1 MINDMTTKSIWFLSI
16 VCCIFFLNDA
26 EAKRKT
32 KPEPTQ
38 LNQEAMQE
46 GVMSFADS
54 WLSLVSLGYEEFE
67 SRAETPQL
75 RVSAKKMRF
84 GAMTSAVEIATIAY
98 PGRALL
104 DMMVMA
110 SLNKATWDRHWLSN
124 YGAPAQL
131 LSDNYALLE
140 KDIWQFASRFATG
153 EQLAEL
159 RLLVDQWLIEHPD
172 AVTASFVRFTD
183 FGALRRSPALV
194 AATKPGGWL
203 STARDVA
210 ATAKNMEKLSERAL
224 FLALRMQELM
234 ASRFELSVAETLS
247 TPEILQLLN
256 DVSGF
261 RKLAE
266 DYAGLMERLPA
277 DVAQEID
284 ALVTSSL
291 LKIGA
296 EREAMIEQAMSEISH
311 EREAAI
317 TQVMESISLERTA
330 ALEQTLE
337 GIAIERSTLLKTI
350 AQIVI
355 WSDLQAKAT
364 FARIFILAA
373 CLFLL
378 YFLLRL
384 VYRYMRDRETF
395 TFRHVLETVILL
407 VIAAI
412 PIMVIGVL
420 FVEFTAPD
428 VARIEQIAA
437 EVQTTTGK
445 LDEE

>member
-1 MINDMTTKSIWFLSI
+1 
-16 VCCIFFLNDA
+16 
-26 EAKRKT
+26 
-32 KPEPTQ
+32 
-38 LNQEAMQE
+38 
-46 GVMSFADS
+46 MSFADS
-54 WLSLVSLGYEEFE
+54 WLVLVSQGFQVFE
-67 SRAETPQL
+67 SQADSPEL
-75 RVSAKKMRF
+75 RLSAKKMRF
-84 GAMTSAVEIATIAY
+84 GAMTSAVEIASISH

-104 DMMVMA
+104 DMMVLA

-131 LSDNYALLE
+131 LSDNYTLLE
-140 KDIWQFASRFATG
+140 KEIWQFAARFATG
-153 EQLAEL
+153 EQLEEHH
-159 RLLVDQWLIEHPD
+159 RLVDQWLTEHPE
-172 AVTASFVRFTD
+172 AVIANFVRFTD
-183 FGALRRSPALV
+183 FGSLRNSPALI

-210 ATAKNMEKLSERAL
+210 TAAQSVQELSERAL
-224 FLALRMQELM
+224 FLAVRMQELM

-261 RKLAE
+261 RQVAE
-266 DYAGLMERLPA
+266 NYAVLMEQLPA
-277 DVAQEID
+277 EVAQEID
-284 ALVTSSL
+284 DLVTSSL

-296 EREAMIEQAMSEISH
+296 EREAMIEQAMSEISA

-317 TQVMESISLERTA
+317 TQLMESIGKERTA
-330 ALEQTLE
+330 ALEQTLA
-337 GIAIERSTLLKTI
+337 GVAMERSTLLKTF

-364 FARIFILAA
+364 FARVFILAA

-428 VARIEQIAA
+428 MARIEQIESEVEAA
-437 EVQTTTGK
+437 TAK
-445 LDEE
+445 LSEE

>member
-1 MINDMTTKSIWFLSI
+1 M
-16 VCCIFFLNDA
+16 FFLNEA
-26 EAKRKT
+26 EAKPKS
-32 KPEPTQ
+32 KPDPTQ
-38 LNQEAMQE
+38 LNQKAMQE
-46 GVMSFADS
+46 GVMSFADN
-54 WLSLVSLGYEEFE
+54 WLNMVSQGYLEFE
-67 SRAETPQL
+67 SRAETAEL
-75 RVSAKKMRF
+75 RVSAKRMRF
-84 GAMTSAVEIATIAY
+84 GAMTSAVEIATIAD

-110 SLNKATWDRHWLSN
+110 ALNKATWDRHWLSN

-140 KDIWQFASRFATG
+140 KEIWQFASRFATG

-159 RLLVDQWLIEHPD
+159 RRLVDQWLIEDPD

-183 FGALRRSPALV
+183 FGALRNSPALV

-210 ATAKNMEKLSERAL
+210 ASAQSMQELSERAL

-247 TPEILQLLN
+247 TPEILQLLD

-261 RKLAE
+261 RQVAE
-266 DYAGLMERLPA
+266 DYALLMEKLPA

-296 EREAMIEQAMSEISH
+296 EREAMIGQAMAEISH

-317 TQVMESISLERTA
+317 TQVMESISQERTA

-337 GIAIERSTLLKTI
+337 GVAIERSTLLKTI

-378 YFLLRL
+378 YFMLRL

-395 TFRHVLETVILL
+395 TFRHVLETILL
-407 VIAAI
+407 LIVAAI
-412 PIMVIGVL
+412 PIMAIGVL

-437 EVQTTTGK
+437 EVEAATGK
-445 LDEE
+445 LDTE

>member
-1 MINDMTTKSIWFLSI
+1 MRIRTYWLLS
-16 VCCIFFLNDA
+16 VFCCLFFLGDA
-26 EAKRKT
+26 AAKRKQE
-32 KPEPTQ
+32 PELTQ
-38 LNQEAMQE
+38 LNQKAIQE

-54 WLSLVSLGYEEFE
+54 WLNGVSQGFVEFE
-67 SRAETPQL
+67 SRAETPEL

-84 GAMTSAVEIATIAY
+84 GAMTSAVEIATIAH

-104 DMMVMA
+104 DMLVMA
-110 SLNKATWDRHWLSN
+110 SLNKATWDRHWLAN

-140 KDIWQFASRFATG
+140 KNIWQFAARFAAPG
-153 EQLAEL
+153 ELAEL
-159 RLLVDQWLIEHPD
+159 RRLVDQWLLEHPD
-172 AVTASFVRFTD
+172 AVTASFVRLTD
-183 FGALRRSPALV
+183 FGSLRNSPALV

-210 ATAKNMEKLSERAL
+210 ASAQSMQELSERAM

-247 TPEILQLLN
+247 TPEILQLLD

-261 RKLAE
+261 RQVAE
-266 DYAGLMERLPA
+266 DYAVLMEKLPA

-296 EREAMIEQAMSEISH
+296 EREAMIEQAMVEISH

-317 TQVMESISLERTA
+317 TQVMESISQERTA

-337 GIAIERSTLLKTI
+337 GIAMERGTLLKTI

-378 YFLLRL
+378 YFMLRL

-395 TFRHVLETVILL
+395 TFRHVLETILL
-407 VIAAI
+407 LIVAAI

-428 VARIEQIAA
+428 VARLEQIAT
-437 EVQTTTGK
+437 EVEAATGK
-445 LDEE
+445 LDTE

>member
-1 MINDMTTKSIWFLSI
+1 M
-16 VCCIFFLNDA
+16 FFLNA
-26 EAKRKT
+26 VEAKPKP

-38 LNQEAMQE
+38 INQKAIQE

-54 WLSLVSLGYEEFE
+54 WLVLVSQGFQVFE
-67 SRAETPQL
+67 SQADSPEL
-75 RVSAKKMRF
+75 RLSAKKMRF
-84 GAMTSAVEIATIAY
+84 GAITSAVEIASISH

-104 DMMVMA
+104 DMMVLA
-110 SLNKATWDRHWLSN
+110 SLNKETWDRHWLSN
-124 YGAPAQL
+124 YEAPAQL

-140 KDIWQFASRFATG
+140 KEIWQFATRFATG
-153 EQLAEL
+153 EQLEEL
-159 RLLVDQWLIEHPD
+159 RRLVDQWLTEHPE
-172 AVTASFVRFTD
+172 AVIASFVRFTD
-183 FGALRRSPALV
+183 FGALRDSPALI

-210 ATAKNMEKLSERAL
+210 AAAQSFQELSERAL

-261 RKLAE
+261 RQVAE
-266 DYAGLMERLPA
+266 DYAVLMERLPA

-317 TQVMESISLERTA
+317 TQLMESIGQERAA

-337 GIAIERSTLLKTI
+337 GIAMERSTLLKTI

-364 FARIFILAA
+364 FARVFILAA

-420 FVEFTAPD
+420 FVEFTEPD
-428 VARIEQIAA
+428 MARIEQIEA
-437 EVQTTTGK
+437 EVDAATAE
-445 LDEE
+445 LAEE

>member
-1 MINDMTTKSIWFLSI
+1 M
-16 VCCIFFLNDA
+16 FFVNEA
-26 EAKRKT
+26 EAKPKP

-38 LNQEAMQE
+38 INQKAIQE

-54 WLSLVSLGYEEFE
+54 WLVLVSQGFQVFE
-67 SRAETPQL
+67 SQADSPEL
-75 RVSAKKMRF
+75 RLSAKKMRF
-84 GAMTSAVEIATIAY
+84 GAMTSAVEIASISH

-104 DMMVMA
+104 DMMVLA

-140 KDIWQFASRFATG
+140 KEIWQFATRFATG
-153 EQLAEL
+153 EQLDEL
-159 RLLVDQWLIEHPD
+159 RRLVDQWLTEHPE
-172 AVTASFVRFTD
+172 AVIASFVRFTD
-183 FGALRRSPALV
+183 FGALRNSPALI

-210 ATAKNMEKLSERAL
+210 AAAQSVQELSERAL
-224 FLALRMQELM
+224 FLALRMQELV

-261 RKLAE
+261 RQVAE
-266 DYAGLMERLPA
+266 DYAVLMERLPA

-317 TQVMESISLERTA
+317 TQLMESIGQERTA

-337 GIAIERSTLLKTI
+337 GIAMERSTLLKTI

-364 FARIFILAA
+364 FARVFILAA

-420 FVEFTAPD
+420 FVEFTEPD
-428 VARIEQIAA
+428 MVRIEQIESEVDAA
-437 EVQTTTGK
+437 TAE
-445 LDEE
+445 LAEE